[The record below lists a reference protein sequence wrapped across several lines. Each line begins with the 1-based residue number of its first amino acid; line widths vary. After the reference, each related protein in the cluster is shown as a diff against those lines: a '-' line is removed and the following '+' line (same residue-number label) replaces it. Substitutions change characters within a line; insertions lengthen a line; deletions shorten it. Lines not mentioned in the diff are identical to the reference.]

1 MRKLR
6 VKDLNCIQEIAI
18 LWLTLKPCTP
28 APKRLVKEDIVINCG
43 MIYPSTDFLQLALH
57 RHSSSPVPDK
67 AQKSASPAPARETKD
82 ITAHPH

>member
-6 VKDLNCIQEIAI
+6 VKDLKCVQEIAK

-28 APKRLVKEDIVINCG
+28 APKRLVKEDIMINCG

-57 RHSSSPVPDK
+57 RALQLTCSRQSSEV
-67 AQKSASPAPARETKD
+67 SPAPAWETKD